1 MPQMLAFIVGSICLI
16 GFVIDILV
24 IGLPPNPLAPQWR
37 LNFLQ
42 QVSERSLLLFIGSVL
57 LLYSRLD
64 SRLQQLRI
72 LSVACLAAGLL
83 LGLSSL
89 MVIKDNFTL
98 QYQAVANINTQATEL
113 RARITQ
119 GQEDP
124 TLRQQITTDAFS
136 EALRSVDSQA
146 ASLKQDTQ
154 TGAMKTLISSAGNLL
169 LVGVGLVGVG
179 RIGLLKS
186 LPNRRKRRFYPS
198 QRG

>member
-1 MPQMLAFIVGSICLI
+1 MPQMLAFTVSGICLI
-16 GFVIDILV
+16 GFIIDILV

-57 LLYSRLD
+57 LFYSKLD
-64 SRLQQLRI
+64 SRLKQLRI
-72 LSVACLAAGLL
+72 LSITCLVVGLF

-89 MVIKDNFTL
+89 MVIKDNLTL
-98 QYQAVANINTQATEL
+98 QAQAVANINTQATEL

-119 GQEDP
+119 GQEDQK
-124 TLRQQITTDAFS
+124 LRQRITTDVFS

-146 ASLKQDTQ
+146 ATLKQDTQ

-169 LVGVGLVGVG
+169 LVGLGLAGVG

-186 LPNRRKRRFYPS
+186 MPTRRKRRFYPS
-198 QRG
+198 QNG